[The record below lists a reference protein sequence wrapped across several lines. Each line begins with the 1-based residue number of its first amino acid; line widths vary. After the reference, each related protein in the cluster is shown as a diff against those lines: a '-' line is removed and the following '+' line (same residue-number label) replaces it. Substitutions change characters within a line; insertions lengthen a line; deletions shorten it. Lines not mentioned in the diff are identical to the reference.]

1 MSNNDVTK
9 WVKDNKERSERN
21 KETQNYLFE
30 TGSADVIESLNS
42 KSSDDV
48 SNGDGNDS
56 KMDDTSSTK
65 SSEEDEKRLQ
75 KHKKDLLHRDIEKRR
90 RDRINNSLTELRDL
104 IPSAKTKIKCD
115 GNTRTGRLQK
125 AKLLELTVEYL
136 KSFNPEKTRQND
148 EASKDDNKSKGD
160 QLIAESAQQIYISA
174 YKAGFS
180 HALKQE
186 SKTSSDQNNSSFQID
201 QITVPPMFLHSEKS
215 AVKNSCDPMDNCN
228 GKRKHGEPDGI
239 HIAGMTAKINENFKC
254 EKSSVIQKSSSFS
267 SPPNFNNRSELNKS
281 NNERS
286 LTEPHNKSIDAKAF
300 SERGR
305 ILISSYVLNEEKTR
319 YYPTVLPLSVLLE
332 EQENNKK
339 RYRRDYEA
347 VYNDIP
353 SGLKGNLSLD
363 ERLLKNTNTPKI
375 FANDKKTVCHFDKR
389 LFDRSLIN

>member
-1 MSNNDVTK
+1 MSNNDVIK

-30 TGSADVIESLNS
+30 TGSADGIESLNS

-148 EASKDDNKSKGD
+148 EASKDDNKSK
-160 QLIAESAQQIYISA
+160 
-174 YKAGFS
+174 
-180 HALKQE
+180 
-186 SKTSSDQNNSSFQID
+186 
-201 QITVPPMFLHSEKS
+201 V
-215 AVKNSCDPMDNCN
+215 
-228 GKRKHGEPDGI
+228 
-239 HIAGMTAKINENFKC
+239 INLL
-254 EKSSVIQKSSSFS
+254 
-267 SPPNFNNRSELNKS
+267 LNQ
-281 NNERS
+281 
-286 LTEPHNKSIDAKAF
+286 HNKFIYL
-300 SERGR
+300 
-305 ILISSYVLNEEKTR
+305 LIKLV
-319 YYPTVLPLSVLLE
+319 SVTL
-332 EQENNKK
+332 
-339 RYRRDYEA
+339 
-347 VYNDIP
+347 
-353 SGLKGNLSLD
+353 
-363 ERLLKNTNTPKI
+363 
-375 FANDKKTVCHFDKR
+375 
-389 LFDRSLIN
+389 